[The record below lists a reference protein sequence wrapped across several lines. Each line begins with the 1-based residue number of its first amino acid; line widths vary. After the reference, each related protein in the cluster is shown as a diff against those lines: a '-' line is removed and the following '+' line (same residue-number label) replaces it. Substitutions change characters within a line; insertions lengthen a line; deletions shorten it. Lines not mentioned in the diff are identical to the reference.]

1 MIFLFFFQRWFID
14 SLVDNKAQL
23 EPILSAVEEVFK
35 NKELMDSISELFS
48 LAEESKTSP
57 CGDSG
62 TGNDDH
68 TDSNDTA
75 ELKISVC

>member
-1 MIFLFFFQRWFID
+1 MLFLQRWFID
-14 SLVDNKAQL
+14 SLVENKAQL
-23 EPILSAVEEVFK
+23 EPILSTIEEVFK

-57 CGDSG
+57 RGDSG
-62 TGNDDH
+62 IGNDDH